1 MQSLAH
7 MNGMENGLD
16 AKTQMMDGV
25 AACRA
30 VLAKHLTMDGFG
42 AHGCLV
48 TWGSCK
54 TRASRHGV
62 KAKAGK

>member
-1 MQSLAH
+1 
-7 MNGMENGLD
+7 MENGLD

-30 VLAKHLTMDGFG
+30 VLAKHLTMDGSG
-42 AHGCLV
+42 AHGWLV
-48 TWGSCK
+48 TWGGHA